1 MNHGD
6 PEKALTSDSSD
17 EQSLPDQAS
26 EELFLVEQ
34 ASKRVLTAERDSA
47 YDDLLFGPLVRRSI
61 RLQNKEDGSWVQD
74 YSTYCILL
82 FLTITLQFALCMKIT
97 DLSWRERAELR
108 ATLLDDA
115 CWKINS
121 SPLGGV
127 LLPES
132 FPDAEMWDCT
142 PSLVT
147 LLQSPEL
154 LDVDHDGVWTLSE
167 ANLTSERIL
176 GLEAGRNSERLL
188 NFEELQESINLYL
201 SKQGTAPVGTSGVN
215 MDFFK
220 KYAGLLKICVPVNGD
235 ICADLEK
242 DGLLKSILPD
252 FHSRAVRIR
261 ECKLIATV
269 TFCPVIFGER
279 YDWLR
284 KARSDVCGERDFDFD
299 TELGS
304 AITTYDM
311 VQRYLT
317 NADAMVTWRYKVFF
331 ALIIFIWFALLLDGS
346 VQLIR
351 FGFHVLSIQTLQNDS
366 DKEFLRATIEEHEK
380 IRIFAIPQSHKV
392 LVLVFAVLPRAATLV
407 YLGVAGTIFLTFTDD
422 SRDLIVDAVALGFL
436 ADIDKLIHHA
446 FLPNQF
452 RDEVQSCEMSTE
464 LSGVEKMF
472 ITRSAWTTFSAVGLV
487 LGTFLSL
494 FAYPRVQIL
503 AEAYGCLCKQY
514 GECLGHTLTHGWAS

>member
-235 ICADLEK
+235 ICAD
-242 DGLLKSILPD
+242 
-252 FHSRAVRIR
+252 
-261 ECKLIATV
+261 
-269 TFCPVIFGER
+269 
-279 YDWLR
+279 
-284 KARSDVCGERDFDFD
+284 
-299 TELGS
+299 
-304 AITTYDM
+304 
-311 VQRYLT
+311 
-317 NADAMVTWRYKVFF
+317 
-331 ALIIFIWFALLLDGS
+331 
-346 VQLIR
+346 
-351 FGFHVLSIQTLQNDS
+351 
-366 DKEFLRATIEEHEK
+366 
-380 IRIFAIPQSHKV
+380 
-392 LVLVFAVLPRAATLV
+392 
-407 YLGVAGTIFLTFTDD
+407 
-422 SRDLIVDAVALGFL
+422 
-436 ADIDKLIHHA
+436 
-446 FLPNQF
+446 
-452 RDEVQSCEMSTE
+452 
-464 LSGVEKMF
+464 
-472 ITRSAWTTFSAVGLV
+472 
-487 LGTFLSL
+487 
-494 FAYPRVQIL
+494 
-503 AEAYGCLCKQY
+503 
-514 GECLGHTLTHGWAS
+514 